1 MAVVVL
7 LAAGVLGS
15 QGGGEGIEDVVLL
28 DPPSAEGVD
37 ITNVGPERGKLA
49 PDFEISDFDGTR
61 HRLSDFRGKAV
72 VVNFWATWC
81 VPCQIELPDMVVLQ
95 ANHPDELA
103 IITVNREE
111 SLGDARSFLENLPNL
126 DGGKGV
132 SFTVNGMDPDDT
144 LYDEYRALGMP
155 SSFFISPDG
164 VVTGVSNGLL
174 RLEQMEDALSFA
186 LAGDTGDRG

>member
-1 MAVVVL
+1 ML